1 MTSPWRVGEELCFYF
16 LLSWRSQWTWCE
28 YLSFSL
34 LAMILIH
41 PFLKILL
48 KFIHLRHICLLPITF
63 SFSWLSIFFGD
74 FISDFIMGPFS
85 WFTLKAHMYATLFSL
100 FVLLLFPQFL
110 RYWSSSFSPRTTV
123 HLGSLLWGPSWNSD
137 RYLLVP
143 VPIHL
148 VILTPSLALLRY
160 LLAYPFRCF
169 MPLFHSPS
177 SPCFW

>member
-1 MTSPWRVGEELCFYF
+1 MTSPWRVGEEVCFYF

-34 LAMILIH
+34 LAMILIY

-48 KFIHLRHICLLPITF
+48 KFIHLRHICLLPIAF
-63 SFSWLSIFFGD
+63 SFSWLSILFGN

-85 WFTLKAHMYATLFSL
+85 RLTLKTHMYATLFSL

-110 RYWSSSFSPRTTV
+110 RYWSPLFSPRTTV
-123 HLGSLLWGPSWNSD
+123 HLGPLLRGPSWNSD

-148 VILTPSLALLRY
+148 VILILSLALLRC
-160 LLAYPFRCF
+160 LHAHPFRCF

>member
-1 MTSPWRVGEELCFYF
+1 
-16 LLSWRSQWTWCE
+16 
-28 YLSFSL
+28 
-34 LAMILIH
+34 MILIY

-48 KFIHLRHICLLPITF
+48 KFIHLRHICLLPIAF
-63 SFSWLSIFFGD
+63 SFSWLSILFGD

-85 WFTLKAHMYATLFSL
+85 RLTLKTHMYATLFSL

-110 RYWSSSFSPRTTV
+110 RYWSPLFSPRTTV
-123 HLGSLLWGPSWNSD
+123 HLGPLLRGPSWNSD

-148 VILTPSLALLRY
+148 VILILSLALLRC
-160 LLAYPFRCF
+160 LHAHPFRCF